1 MTNQK
6 KSNLD
11 KLLDSSI
18 ANRISPTTL
27 EDFAKKDNSSELILK
42 ELCEIMTTIDF
53 SESVKLM
60 KDFIKY
66 GC

>member
-11 KLLDSSI
+11 KLLESSI